1 MSEQNFEQNNGFL
14 RALPAGRISHFS
26 SRSYPS
32 LFESLIT
39 LFIEFVS
46 SRFQENHIICE
57 SMYTPRTVNF
67 ESVGKIRAED
77 VRMKSRSSTEAERSV
92 CILI

>member
-1 MSEQNFEQNNGFL
+1 
-14 RALPAGRISHFS
+14 
-26 SRSYPS
+26 
-32 LFESLIT
+32 
-39 LFIEFVS
+39 
-46 SRFQENHIICE
+46 
-57 SMYTPRTVNF
+57 MYTPRTVNF